1 MPEPRDVTTSGSRD
15 AATTAPDGA
24 ATTGAPRPRVVAT
37 DLDGTLLHSDGSLS
51 ERSRLALRGVEDAGV
66 HVLFVTARPPRWLIG
81 LADAIG
87 GHGHVIC
94 LGGAGVFE
102 VATSR
107 VSEVHAF
114 GETALRGV
122 VADLRR
128 AVPGIA
134 FGLEGPDGP
143 SFDPRFSAEED
154 HVVPEAPR
162 VPVEELLDRPVGKLL
177 ARHRELPDEELFA
190 AVEATVGDRATLAF
204 SGAPGLAEM
213 TAPGVTKASALEHW
227 CSTRGI
233 DASDVWAFGD
243 MPNDLPMMRWAGR
256 SIAVANAHPDVLA
269 AATATTASNDDDG
282 VARAL
287 EALLPGARV
296 RR

>member
-1 MPEPRDVTTSGSRD
+1 VPL
-15 AATTAPDGA
+15 
-24 ATTGAPRPRVVAT
+24 PRVVAT

-51 ERSRLALRGVEDAGV
+51 ERSRVALRAVEDAGV
-66 HVLFVTARPPRWLIG
+66 HVLFVTARPPRWLTG

-114 GETALRGV
+114 GETAVREV

-143 SFDPRFSAEED
+143 SFDPRFYAEDD
-154 HVVPEAPR
+154 HVVAEAPR
-162 VPVEELLDRPVGKLL
+162 VPVEDLLDQPVGKLL
-177 ARHRELPDEELFA
+177 ARHREMPDETFFD
-190 AVEATVGDRATLAF
+190 AVRETVGDRAMLAF
-204 SGAPGLAEM
+204 SGAAGLAEM
-213 TAPGVTKASALEHW
+213 TAPGVTKATALEHW
-227 CSTRGI
+227 CSSRGI
-233 DASDVWAFGD
+233 DAADVWAFGD
-243 MPNDLPMMRWAGR
+243 MPNDLPMLRWAGR

-269 AATATTASNDDDG
+269 AATHSTTSNDDDG

-287 EALLPGARV
+287 EALVPDVVEPEVVSEDLTEELSGSVEQDAAPEAV
-296 RR
+296 S

>member
-1 MPEPRDVTTSGSRD
+1 M
-15 AATTAPDGA
+15 
-24 ATTGAPRPRVVAT
+24 PRPRVVAT

-66 HVLFVTARPPRWLIG
+66 HVLFVTARPPRWLTG

-114 GETALRGV
+114 GETALREV

-143 SFDPRFSAEED
+143 SFDPRFYAEED

-162 VPVEELLDRPVGKLL
+162 VPVEDLLDQPVGKLL
-177 ARHRELPDEELFA
+177 ARHRELSDEALFA

-233 DASDVWAFGD
+233 DAADVWAFGD

-269 AATATTASNDDDG
+269 AATTTTASNDDDG

-287 EALLPGARV
+287 EALLPAHHAGETAAEQV
-296 RR
+296 TADTGP